1 VVSLVVIAFNEEAHI
16 ARCLESAV
24 GVVDELLVVDSH
36 STDRTVEIAQ
46 ALGARVLIRA
56 FTGYRS
62 QKAWAIDQAIHDQVL
77 LLDADEA
84 LSPALREQVRR
95 LPNPWDA
102 DAYQMNRLSCL
113 GDRWI
118 RHGAWYPDRKL
129 RLFDRRKVRMG
140 GEDPHDRIEPNPGA
154 RVRMLGGDILH
165 FTNGSLYSRVESV
178 NRLSGAAAKAL
189 YDRGVRSSLLRM
201 LIKPPM
207 RFIKEFWWQRG
218 FLDGYY
224 GYFIARTSA
233 QYVFFRE
240 MKLWAHWRNGTA
252 DRG

>member
-1 VVSLVVIAFNEEAHI
+1 LVVIAFNEEAHI
-16 ARCLESAV
+16 ARCLESAI
-24 GVVDELLVVDSH
+24 GVVEELLVVDSH
-36 STDRTVEIAQ
+36 STDRTVEIAL
-46 ALGARVLIRA
+46 ALGARVLTRT

-62 QKAWAIDQAIHDQVL
+62 QKAWAIGQATHDRVL
-77 LLDADEA
+77 FLDADEA

-95 LPNPWDA
+95 LPDHWDS
-102 DAYQMNRLSCL
+102 DAFQMNRLSRL

-118 RHGAWYPDRKL
+118 RHGAWYPDRKI
-129 RLFDRRKVRMG
+129 RLFDRRKIRMG

-154 RVRMLGGDILH
+154 RVRMLKGDILH
-165 FTNGSLYSRVESV
+165 FTNESLDSRVDSV
-178 NRLSGAAAKAL
+178 NRLSGVAARSL
-189 YDRGVRSSLLRM
+189 YERGVRSSLLRT

-207 RFIKEFWWQRG
+207 RFLKEYWWQRG

-240 MKLWAHWRNGTA
+240 MKLWVHWRSGKA
-252 DRG
+252 HRS